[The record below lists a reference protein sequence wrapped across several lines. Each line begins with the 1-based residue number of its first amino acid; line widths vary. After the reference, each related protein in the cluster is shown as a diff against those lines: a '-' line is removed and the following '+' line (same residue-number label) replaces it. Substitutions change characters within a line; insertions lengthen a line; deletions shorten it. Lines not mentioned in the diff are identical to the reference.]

1 MNVKGFFLAENIEI
15 RYTEKKV
22 HDLGGRGKMKVID
35 FQDANCRHCYKCVR
49 NCSVKA
55 ISVRNEQAH
64 IIREACI
71 HCGHCLEVC
80 PQNAKTFA
88 SDMERVKGYLRQ
100 GMRTIISLAPSYLGV
115 LDYQRPGQVVDALQK
130 LGFFEVR
137 ETAEGAALV
146 TREYQR
152 LLKEGKMENLITTC
166 CPSVNDLIEKY
177 YPSLTKYMTPVVSPM
192 IAHGRLIKKIYGPDV
207 KVVFL
212 GPCIAKKEEAVGDER
227 VFGAIDAILTFEELG
242 GWLKAAGITIS
253 ECEEKP
259 FGNPDPRINRMYP
272 VGGGIVKSVM
282 EQNEMEDDY
291 HKLYVDGLD
300 SCMELFESME
310 RGEISHCFIEANV
323 CDGGCIKG
331 PASDRWQNS
340 FVKAKVQIETQVEH
354 AEASKEIPYGMIP
367 MQKKF
372 FDRSRHE
379 QIPSEAELTELLQ
392 AIGKYKKEDELNC
405 GACGYSTC
413 RAKATAVFQGKAEL
427 GMCLPYAIAQA
438 ESMSNIVLDVT
449 PNLIF
454 VIDDEMRIR
463 ECNRMA
469 QQYLGVSREEA
480 LERYIFEFIETEDI
494 EAVLH
499 TRQSIMNKKIDM
511 PQIHLKAEE
520 KIVYIPNLNSVLV
533 IYQDITK
540 EEQAKEKRY
549 QLKMETIEAAQKVID
564 KQMMVAQEIAGLL
577 GETTAETKVT
587 LTKLRDSILMDEEE

>member
-1 MNVKGFFLAENIEI
+1 
-15 RYTEKKV
+15 
-22 HDLGGRGKMKVID
+22 MKVID

-115 LDYQRPGQVVDALQK
+115 LEYERPGQVVDALQK

-146 TREYQR
+146 THEYQK
-152 LLKEGKMENLITTC
+152 LLREGTMENLITTC

-177 YPSLTKYMTPVVSPM
+177 YPTLTKYMTPVVSPM
-192 IAHGRLIKKIYGPDV
+192 IAHGRLIKKIYGEDV

-242 GWLKAAGITIS
+242 GWLKAEGITIS

-259 FGNPDPRINRMYP
+259 FGNPDPKINRIYP

-282 EQNEMEDDY
+282 EQNVMEDTY

-300 SCMELFESME
+300 DCMELFESME
-310 RGEISHCFIEANV
+310 RDELSHCFIEANV

-331 PASDRWQNS
+331 PASDCWQNS
-340 FVKAKVQIETQVEH
+340 FVKARVQIETQVEH
-354 AEASKEIPYGMIP
+354 AAASEEIPYGEIP
-367 MQKKF
+367 MQKTF
-372 FDRSRHE
+372 FDRSQHE
-379 QIPSEAELTELLQ
+379 QLPTEEELTALLQ

-494 EAVLH
+494 EQVLR
-499 TRQSIMNKKIDM
+499 TKQSIMNKKIDL

-520 KIVYIPNLNSVLV
+520 KIVYISNLTSVLV

-549 QLKMETIEAAQKVID
+549 HLKMETIEAAQKVID

-587 LTKLRDSILMDEEE
+587 LTKLRDSILMNEEE